1 MKKSYRLDGSP
12 QTQKA
17 MMAELAAKEVA
28 GNVVAIYL
36 GDSGQARNAAKAP
49 ANHVEAFPEKQHEL
63 GLSVILC
70 VRSVDVA
77 PQSSRAK
84 RSPKM
89 IEK

>member
-49 ANHVEAFPEKQHEL
+49 ANRVETFPDKPHEL
-63 GLSVILC
+63 RLT
-70 VRSVDVA
+70 
-77 PQSSRAK
+77 QSEH
-84 RSPKM
+84 PHLGHHPVH
-89 IEK
+89 EPDPG